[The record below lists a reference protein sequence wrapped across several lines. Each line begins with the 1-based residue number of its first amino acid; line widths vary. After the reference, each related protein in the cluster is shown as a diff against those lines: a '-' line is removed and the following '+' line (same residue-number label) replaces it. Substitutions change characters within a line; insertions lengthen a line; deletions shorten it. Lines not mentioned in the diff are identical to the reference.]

1 MPATS
6 VTVGRNSG
14 FLFIDHTLPDFTKG
28 ELLHVLPLSARVT
41 SIRDVF
47 FFLNSSVLPQ
57 HMFCDVF
64 KPKALNPRDT
74 GVHLALSYRDLA
86 DSDLAPICLVIK
98 GDYSVISAL
107 DSYASASSVGGDIA
121 SAAGQDRIIEEIGGA
136 GVSSLDLSGN
146 RITDVGVERIAACLN
161 SSSVRFVALKFNPC
175 QAMPL
180 LTSDVAWSSCA
191 RDACSR
197 LKPTIGI
204 PTQLAERGQCSR
216 GNTCV
221 YPADFFPFVSAFSV
235 TRAQTDKGK
244 SDMYFIGS
252 ATSGKAARNISGD
265 PERPR
270 RERISAKRYKGNAV
284 HPE

>member
-1 MPATS
+1 
-6 VTVGRNSG
+6 V
-14 FLFIDHTLPDFTKG
+14 
-28 ELLHVLPLSARVT
+28 
-41 SIRDVF
+41 
-47 FFLNSSVLPQ
+47 
-57 HMFCDVF
+57 CDVF
-64 KPKALNPRDT
+64 KPKALNPRGA
-74 GVHLALSYRDLA
+74 GVHLALSNGDLA
-86 DSDLAPICLVIK
+86 DSDLAPICRVIK

-107 DSYASASSVGGDIA
+107 DSYVSASGVGGDIA
-121 SAAGQDRIIEEIGGA
+121 SAAGQDRIIEEIGSA

-146 RITDVGVERIAACLN
+146 QITDAGVERIAACLN
-161 SSSVRFVALKFNPC
+161 ASTVRFVALKFNPC

-191 RDACSR
+191 RYACAR
-197 LKPTIGI
+197 LQPAIGI
-204 PTQLAERGQCSR
+204 PAQLAERGRYSH

-221 YPADFFPFVSAFSV
+221 HPADLFPHVTVFSG

-252 ATSGKAARNISGD
+252 VTSGKAMRNISGD

-270 RERISAKRYKGNAV
+270 RERVSAKRYKGNAV